1 MFFFYLKPFIS
12 PILNKKNKKNK
23 KKKKIKKKQKIKNLI
38 KFLKNKI

>member
-23 KKKKIKKKQKIKNLI
+23 KKKKKKKKKFNKAKN
-38 KFLKNKI
+38 